1 MKTEQYGPTHLIEPY
16 SERRARNAAARK
28 ASIEREAAKLRA
40 MYTALGLPVPSI
52 LIPRDEPAT
61 PKANMPLKATPPKA
75 KRRGRPQPHPARLA
89 AIAAGRKTYKGSPCK
104 RGHSGLRYVAQSDC
118 IECARLYRM
127 RRRRRLH

>member
-1 MKTEQYGPTHLIEPY
+1 MKNLLSPTHLIEPY
-16 SERRARNAAARK
+16 VERRARNAEARK

-52 LIPRDEPAT
+52 LIPRDEPAS
-61 PKANMPLKATPPKA
+61 PKAKMPIKATPPKA
-75 KRRGRPQPHPARLA
+75 KRRGRPKPHPARLA

-118 IECARLYRM
+118 IECAQLYRM
-127 RRRRRLH
+127 RRRGRLH